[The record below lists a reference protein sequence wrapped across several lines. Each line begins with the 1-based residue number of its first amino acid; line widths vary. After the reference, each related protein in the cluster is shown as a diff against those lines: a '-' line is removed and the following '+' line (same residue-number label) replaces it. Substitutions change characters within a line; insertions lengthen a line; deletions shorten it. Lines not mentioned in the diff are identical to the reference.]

1 MATIGEDH
9 LPQKN
14 SVSTE
19 ERVAT
24 ENTASARR
32 EVRGSFRDTP
42 HLKNVSAFISFVIRP
57 YLDFDLKLAQEIKT
71 FRGFDDLYQS

>member
-42 HLKNVSAFISFVIRP
+42 
-57 YLDFDLKLAQEIKT
+57 DLKTCQLSLALSLGHI
-71 FRGFDDLYQS
+71 